1 MCSMETATATATTA
15 LATATTTTTATAT
28 TKTGAEIRKVIS
40 GIYSVYLLC

>member
-1 MCSMETATATATTA
+1 MCSMETATATTTTT
-15 LATATTTTTATAT
+15 LATATTTTTAT